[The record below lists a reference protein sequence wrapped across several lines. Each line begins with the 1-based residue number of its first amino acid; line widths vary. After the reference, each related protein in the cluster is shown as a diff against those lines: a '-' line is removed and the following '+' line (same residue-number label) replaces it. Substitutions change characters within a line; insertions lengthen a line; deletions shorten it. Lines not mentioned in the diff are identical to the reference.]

1 MHPSETSESSSNGAG
16 VGGTAPGEAR
26 PQLIGVDGR
35 AGWPS
40 KAEAFLASSD
50 KHFHDD
56 RASSSASPVLPTVWH
71 PSLEKHWHAADEGGA
86 ELMRAAFGTPAKP
99 APLRIAG
106 PPSTAGEPSPERQ
119 QPSPRALDQDPQ
131 ARFHASMVM
140 SLIVFVVLLASAF
153 MPSIR

>member
-1 MHPSETSESSSNGAG
+1 MHPIGTGESSSNRAG
-16 VGGTAPGEAR
+16 VGGAGPGEAR
-26 PQLIGVDGR
+26 LLLIGVDGG

-40 KAEAFLASSD
+40 EAEALLASSD

-56 RASSSASPVLPTVWH
+56 RASSSASTVLPTVWH

-86 ELMRAAFGTPAKP
+86 ELMRAAFGAPAKP

-106 PPSTAGEPSPERQ
+106 PPNTAGEPSPERP
-119 QPSPRALDQDPQ
+119 QPAPRALDHNPQ
-131 ARFHASMVM
+131 ARFQASMVM